1 MPMSSKPQASSE
13 PIRLYTYYRSGIALT
28 TPSLNLAIDR
38 NDGHE
43 QVTYIEYSIN
53 ES

>member
-1 MPMSSKPQASSE
+1 MSSKPQASSE
-13 PIRLYTYYRSGIALT
+13 PTRLYTYYRSGVALT
-28 TPSLNLAIDR
+28 SPSINLALDR

-43 QVTYIEYSIN
+43 PVTYIDYNIN